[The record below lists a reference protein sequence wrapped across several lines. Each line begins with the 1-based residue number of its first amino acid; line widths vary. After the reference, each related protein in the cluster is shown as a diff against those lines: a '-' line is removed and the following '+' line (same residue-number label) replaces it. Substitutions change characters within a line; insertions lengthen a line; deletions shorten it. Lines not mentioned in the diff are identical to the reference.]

1 MALVFMFLVVIV
13 PFTISTELEVWRGKQ
28 FDSVVWDGDCGKING
43 DKAEFHEKK
52 GCYCKKVIKM
62 NGIVTTLNG
71 TLYPSNN
78 GFLTCLY
85 YYRQTGKSEIQIN
98 IPSRLEL

>member
-1 MALVFMFLVVIV
+1 MALVFIFLVVIV
-13 PFTISTELEVWRGKQ
+13 PFTISLELEVRRGKQ
-28 FDSVVWDGDCGKING
+28 FDSVVWNGDCRKING
-43 DKAEFHEKK
+43 YKAEFHGKK
-52 GCYCKKVIKM
+52 SCYCKKIIKM

-85 YYRQTGKSEIQIN
+85 YFRQTGKSEIQIN
-98 IPSRLEL
+98 IPSRQEM

>member
-1 MALVFMFLVVIV
+1 MALVFIFLVVIV
-13 PFTISTELEVWRGKQ
+13 PFTISLELEVRRGKQ
-28 FDSVVWDGDCGKING
+28 FDSVVWDGDCRKING
-43 DKAEFHEKK
+43 YKAEFHGKK
-52 GCYCKKVIKM
+52 SCYCKNIIKM

-85 YYRQTGKSEIQIN
+85 YFRQTGKSEIQIN
-98 IPSRLEL
+98 IPSRQEM

>member
-1 MALVFMFLVVIV
+1 MALVFIFLVVIV
-13 PFTISTELEVWRGKQ
+13 PFTISLELEVRRGKQ
-28 FDSVVWDGDCGKING
+28 FDSVVWDGDCRKING
-43 DKAEFHEKK
+43 YKAEFHGKK
-52 GCYCKKVIKM
+52 SCYCKKIIKM

-85 YYRQTGKSEIQIN
+85 YFRQTGKSEIQIN
-98 IPSRLEL
+98 IPSRQEM

>member
-1 MALVFMFLVVIV
+1 MFLVAFV
-13 PFTISTELEVWRGKQ
+13 PFTMSSMLEVWRGKQ

-43 DKAEFHEKK
+43 NKAEFHGKK
-52 GCYCKKVIKM
+52 ICDCKKIIKV
-62 NGIVTTLNG
+62 NGIETTLNG

-85 YYRQTGKSEIQIN
+85 YYRQTGKSEIQSN
-98 IPSRLEL
+98 IPSGRRM

>member
-1 MALVFMFLVVIV
+1 MALVFIFLVVIV
-13 PFTISTELEVWRGKQ
+13 PFTISLELEVRRGKQ
-28 FDSVVWDGDCGKING
+28 FDSVVWDGDCRKING
-43 DKAEFHEKK
+43 HKAEFHGKK
-52 GCYCKKVIKM
+52 SCYCKKIIKM

-85 YYRQTGKSEIQIN
+85 YFRQTGKSEIQIN
-98 IPSRLEL
+98 IPSRQEM

>member
-1 MALVFMFLVVIV
+1 MAFVFMFLVVIV
-13 PFTISTELEVWRGKQ
+13 PFTISSKLEVWRGKQ

-43 DKAEFHEKK
+43 NKAEFHGKK
-52 GCYCKKVIKM
+52 SCDCKKIIKV
-62 NGIVTTLNG
+62 NGIERTLNG

-85 YYRQTGKSEIQIN
+85 YYIQTGKSEIQIN
-98 IPSRLEL
+98 IPSGRRM

>member
-1 MALVFMFLVVIV
+1 MALVFIFLVVIV
-13 PFTISTELEVWRGKQ
+13 PFTISLELEVRRGKQ
-28 FDSVVWDGDCGKING
+28 FDSVVWDGDCRKING
-43 DKAEFHEKK
+43 YKAEFYGKK
-52 GCYCKKVIKM
+52 SCYCKKIIKM

-85 YYRQTGKSEIQIN
+85 YFRQTGKSEIQIN
-98 IPSRLEL
+98 IPSRQEM